1 MVQKGGETGVMR
13 STAYCALVSQALNA
27 RGEISKGKNVGETK
41 MRGIHFGEFLQ
52 EYLLRVIALGTEIVE
67 DPDFF
72 DAKVNVV
79 VLVLA

>member
-1 MVQKGGETGVMR
+1 
-13 STAYCALVSQALNA
+13 
-27 RGEISKGKNVGETK
+27 

-79 VLVLA
+79 VLVLAEHSAVVDLVELLDV